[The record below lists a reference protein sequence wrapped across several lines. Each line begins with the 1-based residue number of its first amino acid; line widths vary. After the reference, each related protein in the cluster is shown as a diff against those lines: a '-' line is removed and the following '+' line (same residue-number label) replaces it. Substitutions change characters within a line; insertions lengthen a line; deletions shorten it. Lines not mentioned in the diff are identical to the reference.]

1 MPLVRARCLIVH
13 DNEPLPPPEVL
24 LSTLRACSATQVARV
39 VPASAQCVSVLLT
52 APHNVLSTPA
62 LHPYNLS
69 HRIAPQRCESA
80 RMEGLVRAVQHAVS
94 AVNRHHDPPLA
105 SLAA

>member
-1 MPLVRARCLIVH
+1 LIVH

-62 LHPYNLS
+62 LHPYNL
-69 HRIAPQRCESA
+69 RIALRRSA
-80 RMEGLVRAVQHAVS
+80 A
-94 AVNRHHDPPLA
+94 NPPAWKDWCALRNM
-105 SLAA
+105 LYRP